1 MVSSMYDIRN
11 QDKKE
16 IIKKIVSSVTQ
27 KALAKAQSTNG
38 LDKYIAYELMY
49 EIRSSLNSVYIYYIN
64 LEEITEF
71 DHSSI
76 IAEYKEDVIQKRLL
90 IDPTF
95 SQFIDTNTNNLIIQR
110 PNNNGPLNEELIKN
124 LKDSGVVEVNDKVFN
139 DYINMFSQ
147 RKINYDIEDYLVYA
161 RMGRTK

>member
-1 MVSSMYDIRN
+1 MYDIRK

-16 IIKKIVSSVTQ
+16 KIQQIVLSVTQ

-38 LDKYIAYELMY
+38 LDKYIAYELMH
-49 EIRSSLNSVYIYYIN
+49 EIKSNINDVYIYYIN

-71 DHSSI
+71 EHSSI
-76 IAEYKEDVIQKRLL
+76 IAEYKENLSLKRLL

-95 SQFIDTNTNNLIIQR
+95 SQFVDANTNNLIDTL
-110 PNNNGPLNEELIKN
+110 LNKELIKN
-124 LKDSGVVEVNDKVFN
+124 LNDSGVVEVDDKVFN

-147 RKINYDIEDYLVYA
+147 RKVNYNIEDYLIYD
-161 RMGRTK
+161 RLGRIR

>member
-1 MVSSMYDIRN
+1 MVNSMYDIRK

-16 IIKKIVSSVTQ
+16 KIQQIVLSVTQ

-38 LDKYIAYELMY
+38 LDKYIAYELMH
-49 EIRSSLNSVYIYYIN
+49 EIKSNINDVYIYYIN

-71 DHSSI
+71 EHSSI
-76 IAEYKEDVIQKRLL
+76 IAEYKEGLSLKRLL

-95 SQFIDTNTNNLIIQR
+95 SQFVDTNTSNL
-110 PNNNGPLNEELIKN
+110 NDTLLNKELIKN
-124 LKDSGVVEVNDKVFN
+124 LNDSGVVEVDDKVFN

-147 RKINYDIEDYLVYA
+147 RKVNYNIEDYLIYD
-161 RMGRTK
+161 RLGRIR

>member
-1 MVSSMYDIRN
+1 MVNSMYDIRK

-16 IIKKIVSSVTQ
+16 KIQQIVLSVTQ

-38 LDKYIAYELMY
+38 LDKYIAYELMH
-49 EIRSSLNSVYIYYIN
+49 EIKSNINDVHLYYIN

-71 DHSSI
+71 EHSSI
-76 IAEYKEDVIQKRLL
+76 IAEYKEDLSLKRLL

-95 SQFIDTNTNNLIIQR
+95 SQFVDANTNNLIDTL
-110 PNNNGPLNEELIKN
+110 LNKELIKN
-124 LKDSGVVEVNDKVFN
+124 LNDSGVVEVDDKVFN

-147 RKINYDIEDYLVYA
+147 RKVNYNIEDYLIYD
-161 RMGRTK
+161 RLGRIR

>member
-1 MVSSMYDIRN
+1 MYDIRK

-16 IIKKIVSSVTQ
+16 KIQQIVLSVTQ

-38 LDKYIAYELMY
+38 LDKYIAYELMH
-49 EIRSSLNSVYIYYIN
+49 EIKSNINDVYIYYIN

-71 DHSSI
+71 EHSSI
-76 IAEYKEDVIQKRLL
+76 IAEYKEDLSLKRLL

-95 SQFIDTNTNNLIIQR
+95 SQFVDANTNNLIDTL
-110 PNNNGPLNEELIKN
+110 LNKELIKN
-124 LKDSGVVEVNDKVFN
+124 LNDSGVVEVDDKVFN

-147 RKINYDIEDYLVYA
+147 RKVNYNIEDYLIYD
-161 RMGRTK
+161 RLGRIR

>member
-1 MVSSMYDIRN
+1 MYDIRK

-16 IIKKIVSSVTQ
+16 KIQQIVLSVTQ

-38 LDKYIAYELMY
+38 LDKYIAYELMH
-49 EIRSSLNSVYIYYIN
+49 EIKSNINDVHIYYIN

-71 DHSSI
+71 EHSSI
-76 IAEYKEDVIQKRLL
+76 IAEYKEDLSLKRLL

-95 SQFIDTNTNNLIIQR
+95 SQFVDANTNNLIDTL
-110 PNNNGPLNEELIKN
+110 LNKELIKN
-124 LKDSGVVEVNDKVFN
+124 LNDSGVVEVDDKVFN

-147 RKINYDIEDYLVYA
+147 RKVNYNIEDYLIYD
-161 RMGRTK
+161 RLGRIR

>member
-1 MVSSMYDIRN
+1 MVNSMYDIRK

-16 IIKKIVSSVTQ
+16 KIQQIVLSVTQ

-38 LDKYIAYELMY
+38 LDKYIAYELMH
-49 EIRSSLNSVYIYYIN
+49 EIKSNINDVYIYYIN

-71 DHSSI
+71 EHSSI
-76 IAEYKEDVIQKRLL
+76 IAEYKEDLSLKRLL

-95 SQFIDTNTNNLIIQR
+95 GQFVDTNTSNL
-110 PNNNGPLNEELIKN
+110 NDTLLNKELIKN
-124 LKDSGVVEVNDKVFN
+124 LNDSGVVEVDDKVFN

-147 RKINYDIEDYLVYA
+147 RKVNYNIEDYLIYD
-161 RMGRTK
+161 RLGRIR

>member
-1 MVSSMYDIRN
+1 MVNSMYDIRK

-16 IIKKIVSSVTQ
+16 KIQQIVLSVTQ

-38 LDKYIAYELMY
+38 LDKYIAYELMH
-49 EIRSSLNSVYIYYIN
+49 EIKSNINDVHIYYIN

-71 DHSSI
+71 EHSSI
-76 IAEYKEDVIQKRLL
+76 IAEYKEDLSLKRLL

-95 SQFIDTNTNNLIIQR
+95 SQFVDANTNNLIDTL
-110 PNNNGPLNEELIKN
+110 LNKELIKN
-124 LKDSGVVEVNDKVFN
+124 LNDSGVVEVDDKVFN

-147 RKINYDIEDYLVYA
+147 RKVNYNIEDYLIYD
-161 RMGRTK
+161 RLGRIR

>member
-1 MVSSMYDIRN
+1 MVNSMYDIRK

-16 IIKKIVSSVTQ
+16 KIQQIVLSVTQ

-38 LDKYIAYELMY
+38 LDKYIAYELMH
-49 EIRSSLNSVYIYYIN
+49 EIKSNINEVHIYYIN

-71 DHSSI
+71 EHSSI
-76 IAEYKEDVIQKRLL
+76 IAEYKEDLSLKRLL

-95 SQFIDTNTNNLIIQR
+95 SQFVDANTNNLIDTL
-110 PNNNGPLNEELIKN
+110 LNKELIKN
-124 LKDSGVVEVNDKVFN
+124 LNDSGVVEVDDKVFN

-147 RKINYDIEDYLVYA
+147 RKVNYNIEDYLIYD
-161 RMGRTK
+161 RLGRIR

>member
-1 MVSSMYDIRN
+1 MVNSMYDIRK

-16 IIKKIVSSVTQ
+16 KIQQIVLSVTQ

-38 LDKYIAYELMY
+38 LDKYIAYELMH
-49 EIRSSLNSVYIYYIN
+49 EIKSNINDVYIYYIN

-71 DHSSI
+71 EHSSI
-76 IAEYKEDVIQKRLL
+76 IAEYKEDLSLKRLL

-95 SQFIDTNTNNLIIQR
+95 SQFVDANTNNLIDTL
-110 PNNNGPLNEELIKN
+110 LNKELIKN
-124 LKDSGVVEVNDKVFN
+124 LNDSGVVEVDDKVFN

-147 RKINYDIEDYLVYA
+147 RKVNYNIEDYLIYD
-161 RMGRTK
+161 RLGRIR

>member
-1 MVSSMYDIRN
+1 MYDIRK

-16 IIKKIVSSVTQ
+16 KIQQIVLSVTQ

-38 LDKYIAYELMY
+38 LDKYIAYELMH
-49 EIRSSLNSVYIYYIN
+49 EIKSNINDVYIYYIN

-71 DHSSI
+71 EHSSI
-76 IAEYKEDVIQKRLL
+76 IAEYKEDLSLKRLL

-95 SQFIDTNTNNLIIQR
+95 GQFVDTNTSNL
-110 PNNNGPLNEELIKN
+110 NDTLLNKELIKN
-124 LKDSGVVEVNDKVFN
+124 LNDSGVVEVDDKVFN

-147 RKINYDIEDYLVYA
+147 RKVNYNIEDYLIYD
-161 RMGRTK
+161 RLGRIR

>member
-1 MVSSMYDIRN
+1 MVNSMYDIRK

-16 IIKKIVSSVTQ
+16 KIQQIVLSVTQ

-38 LDKYIAYELMY
+38 LDKYIAYELMH
-49 EIRSSLNSVYIYYIN
+49 ETKSNINDVHIYYIN

-71 DHSSI
+71 EHSSI
-76 IAEYKEDVIQKRLL
+76 IAEYKEDLSLKRLL

-95 SQFIDTNTNNLIIQR
+95 SQFVDANTNNLIDTL
-110 PNNNGPLNEELIKN
+110 LNKELIKN
-124 LKDSGVVEVNDKVFN
+124 LNDSGVVEVDDKVFN

-147 RKINYDIEDYLVYA
+147 RKVNYNIEDYLIYD
-161 RMGRTK
+161 RLGRIR

>member
-1 MVSSMYDIRN
+1 MYDIRK

-16 IIKKIVSSVTQ
+16 KIQQIVLSVTQ

-38 LDKYIAYELMY
+38 LDKYIAYELMH
-49 EIRSSLNSVYIYYIN
+49 EIKSNINEVHIYYIN

-71 DHSSI
+71 EHSSI
-76 IAEYKEDVIQKRLL
+76 IAEYKEDLSLKRLL

-95 SQFIDTNTNNLIIQR
+95 SQFVDANTNNLIDTL
-110 PNNNGPLNEELIKN
+110 LNKELIKN
-124 LKDSGVVEVNDKVFN
+124 LNDSGVVEVDDKVFN

-147 RKINYDIEDYLVYA
+147 RKVNYNIEDYLIYD
-161 RMGRTK
+161 RLGRIR